1 MKSQTANR
9 TRRVTISSLALML
22 TLWSSAGPAG
32 ALPDEVDLVLWVWE
46 RPTAAVIDVVLADG
60 FDTVYLHVPPGSAS
74 NRDISRF
81 VESAHRA
88 SVDVYALA
96 GVPRWAQEPAP
107 LYGWLDEVVE
117 SGRFDG
123 IVVDIEPYLLS
134 DWKQLKRRA
143 GLVDDFLD
151 VVEEAQ
157 ARAGILPVV
166 VAVPF
171 WWDQPRYQTNRDGL
185 LVQEVLMRCDAIAV
199 MAYRDQLVSDDGI
212 VSLTA
217 DEIRLAGELGKQVIV
232 TLQVAPEAVSKL
244 TFSEEGR
251 EGLAA
256 AVSGLAESWRIGRG
270 FGGVAVHSYRSY
282 LDLER

>member
-1 MKSQTANR
+1 M
-9 TRRVTISSLALML
+9 ALIL
-22 TLWSSAGPAG
+22 IWSSAGPAG
-32 ALPDEVDLVLWVWE
+32 ALPDQVDVVLWVWE
-46 RPTAAVIDVVLADG
+46 RPTPAVIDVVLTDG
-60 FDTVYLHVPPGSAS
+60 FDSVYLHVPPGSTS
-74 NRDISRF
+74 SRDISRF
-81 VESAHRA
+81 VESVHQA

-96 GVPRWAQEPAP
+96 GVPRWAQEPAA
-107 LYGWLDEVVE
+107 LYAWLDEVVE

-123 IVVDIEPYLLS
+123 VVVDIEPYLLS

-151 VVEEAQ
+151 MLEEAQ
-157 ARAGILPVV
+157 ARAGILPIV

-171 WWDQPRYQTNRDGL
+171 WWDHPRYQTNRDGL

-199 MAYRDQLVSDDGI
+199 MAYRDRLTSDDGI

-232 TLQVAPEAVSKL
+232 TLQVAPEALSKL

-251 EGLAA
+251 EGLTA

-270 FGGVAVHSYRSY
+270 FGGVAIHSYRSY
-282 LDLER
+282 AELTP

>member
-9 TRRVTISSLALML
+9 TRRVTTFSLALML
-22 TLWSSAGPAG
+22 IWSWAGPAG
-32 ALPDEVDLVLWVWE
+32 AFPDEVDLVLWVWE
-46 RPTAAVIDVVLADG
+46 RPTPAVIDVVLADG

-81 VESAHRA
+81 VESAHQA
-88 SVDVYALA
+88 SVDVHALA
-96 GVPRWAQEPAP
+96 GVPRWAQEPGA
-107 LYGWLDEVVE
+107 LYAWLDEVVE
-117 SGRFDG
+117 SGEFDG

-143 GLVDDFLD
+143 RLVDDFLD
-151 VVEEAQ
+151 VLEVAR
-157 ARAGILPVV
+157 ARAGILPIV

-171 WWDQPRYQTNRDGL
+171 WWDHPRYQTNRDGL
-185 LVQEVLMRCDAIAV
+185 LIQEVLMRCDAIAV
-199 MAYRDQLVSDDGI
+199 MAYRDQLRSDDGI

-232 TLQVAPEAVSKL
+232 TLQVAPEAISKL
-244 TFSEEGR
+244 TFNEEGR
-251 EGLAA
+251 EGLVA

-270 FGGVAVHSYRSY
+270 FGGVALHSYRSY
-282 LDLER
+282 VELAP